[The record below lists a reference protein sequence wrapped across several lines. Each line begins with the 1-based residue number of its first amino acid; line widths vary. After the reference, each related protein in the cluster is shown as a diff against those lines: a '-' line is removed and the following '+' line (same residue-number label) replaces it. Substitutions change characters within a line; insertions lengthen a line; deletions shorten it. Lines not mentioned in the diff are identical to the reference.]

1 MNETVLSLEKFGL
14 SEKEAKTYLA
24 CLELG
29 ESSASD
35 ISLKSS
41 LPRTLIYDLLERLI
55 DIGIVSYTI
64 KENKKYFH
72 AVNPEEFLNILK
84 EKEESIKRVM
94 PFLIELHKSK
104 GVKRPKVEIYEGI
117 ESMKTV
123 MNDILRSEI
132 KEFYAY
138 GSSKSSIAVFP
149 AFIEEWHERRAKQGV
164 FMKAI
169 YNNTIEA
176 HERVRSY
183 VHTFKKAAYR
193 FMPITVHSPTAVII
207 YGDKVVL
214 QSWTKDPFAVVIE
227 SNEMAAN
234 QKRYFDELWKISK
247 K

>member
-1 MNETVLSLEKFGL
+1 MNELVENLEKFGL
-14 SEKEAKTYLA
+14 SQKEAKAYLA

-29 ESSASD
+29 ESSAND

-41 LPRTLIYDLLERLI
+41 LPRTLTYDLLERLI
-55 DIGIVSYTI
+55 DLGIVGYTI

-72 AVNPEEFLNILK
+72 AVNPAELLNVLK
-84 EKEESIKRVM
+84 EKEENLKKVLPM
-94 PFLIELHKSK
+94 LNELHKTK
-104 GVKRPKVEIYEGI
+104 GVKRPRVEIYEGI
-117 ESMKTV
+117 EGMKTV
-123 MNDILRSEI
+123 MNEILRSGV

-169 YNNTIEA
+169 YNNTAEA

-183 VHTFKKAAYR
+183 AHTFKKVAYR

-207 YGDKVVL
+207 YSDKVVL

-234 QKRYFDELWKISK
+234 QKRYFDELWKLAK